1 MSKYVDV
8 EINLEDFED
17 ECIEMLQDNG
27 YKVFRDNSEIQ
38 EYCAEWDISYNE
50 AYDSIL
56 GYLEEMKNKVYYEN
70 VSDDYKKA
78 YEDLDRIVFYEG
90 E

>member
-1 MSKYVDV
+1 MATYIEVDV
-8 EINLEDFED
+8 DLEDYLS
-17 ECIEMLQDNG
+17 ECIEMLEGKG
-27 YKVFRDNSEIQ
+27 YKVFQDNEEIQ
-38 EYCAEWDISYNE
+38 EYCDDLDIRYNQ

-56 GYLEEMKNKVYYEN
+56 GYLEDMKNKVYYEN
-70 VSDDYKKA
+70 VSDDYKKV

>member
-1 MSKYVDV
+1 MSKYVEV
-8 EINLEDFED
+8 EINLENFED

-27 YKVFRDNSEIQ
+27 YKVFRSNDEIQ
-38 EYCAEWDISYNE
+38 EYCAELDMSYNE

-70 VSDDYKKA
+70 VSEDCKKV

-90 E
+90 K